1 MKVLIIEIVVYTK
14 PTDEHQYLLRSS
26 CHPSHTKWAF
36 PFSLALRIWRICS
49 FNETFKL
56 HCNESTQAQYL
67 NRRGYDLGLLSQE
80 IQRVHTVCTIKH
92 IHTSNSPTRIP
103 RVVGYHPA
111 TRSISSIFHKHKY
124 NVYVHSTRRS
134 NCIVMNQH
142 KHNTL
147 TDVDTI
153 SVSSARRYNV
163 FIQCVLSN
171 TFTQATHPHVSLE
184 LLDTTQPLAQYLLF
198 FTNTNT
204 FSHPPNFVLLC
215 LNIYLSLPSYVL
227 SSQKSSKWTSDL
239 EPDLSINVMVLYTVQ
254 SPLFSRRSS
263 RASATGTHPDWV

>member
-92 IHTSNSPTRIP
+92 IHSSNSPTRTLL
-103 RVVGYHPA
+103 VVGYHPA

-124 NVYVHSTRRS
+124 
-134 NCIVMNQH
+134 I
-142 KHNTL
+142 
-147 TDVDTI
+147 
-153 SVSSARRYNV
+153 
-163 FIQCVLSN
+163 
-171 TFTQATHPHVSLE
+171 
-184 LLDTTQPLAQYLLF
+184 
-198 FTNTNT
+198 
-204 FSHPPNFVLLC
+204 
-215 LNIYLSLPSYVL
+215 L
-227 SSQKSSKWTSDL
+227 SSSQLCATMFKY
-239 EPDLSINVMVLYTVQ
+239 I
-254 SPLFSRRSS
+254 PLITFLR
-263 RASATGTHPDWV
+263 TIKPEIH